1 MNLFLSSYF
10 LLVSTVAFNF
20 AGESTSKYLYQRDF
34 SHFLEKHVKLCN
46 PQEMYYIFL
55 YVFIEYKDLSL
66 KCTYVATDFLLVR

>member
-1 MNLFLSSYF
+1 MNLLLISYF
-10 LLVSTVAFNF
+10 LLLSIVAFNF
-20 AGESTSKYLYQRDF
+20 AGESASKYLYQRDF

-66 KCTYVATDFLLVR
+66 KCTYVATDFLPLR